1 MHTKARGQEA
11 LGKAAKCVHARKAC
25 AHLGNAGQGLLPSR
39 PQGQAL
45 LAPIRVGLR
54 SEGLR
59 ARRPQTAL
67 MRHQNRSGFST
78 QYFGNSTL
86 GRIDIQIERW

>member
-1 MHTKARGQEA
+1 MHTKARGQGA

-25 AHLGNAGQGLLPSR
+25 AHLGNAGQGLLSSR

-45 LAPIRVGLR
+45 FALIRVGLR

-59 ARRPQTAL
+59 ARRPQPAL
-67 MRHQNRSGFST
+67 MKHENRSGFST
-78 QYFGNSTL
+78 QYLGNTTL
-86 GRIDIQIERW
+86 